1 MEVKKVRLKR
11 WIAGFLCFCLLATS
25 DVFVSQ
31 AAAIG
36 SQGQAIP
43 ESGTEENSGENA
55 KNAENEEEE
64 QTNVESQKPLL
75 EYAVVDQP
83 YVECPGTQNVV
94 LGIQAGKGK
103 IEQAVLQYRNQTT
116 GEVLIADAQEILE
129 DAVLFSMSFERQEQ
143 IGIYELLSVRYTVN
157 GTEYQSDFS
166 EIGMEA
172 VFGVGMETAS
182 DPDGIV
188 EEDIDVDVDVVTID
202 EDGKTTSKNTIKE
215 AIAEV
220 QEVSGEI
227 QFKAK
232 NYGAAK
238 NVVVV
243 LDPGHDANHVG
254 TVGNGLVEKD
264 LNLKI
269 AQYCKAELETYAG
282 VTVYMTRSGDACP
295 FGTSDASTCNLKRVE
310 YAKKVGANIYVSIH
324 NNAGGGNGSEIYYPN
339 ANYNPSVSAV
349 GKDVAQKILNNL
361 VKLGLKNRGIRIRN
375 SENGTTYA
383 DGSPADYY
391 AVIKNCKTQGIP
403 AIIVEHAFVDSSD
416 AANFLNSDAKLKKLG
431 VADATG
437 IAQYFNLK
445 KKGEA
450 PEEDEETNL
459 TVPVITSAKSASNT
473 AIKLSWG
480 SMEDVSSYIIMRST
494 KKESGYK
501 QLATVGGTVTS
512 YTDKTVKARTD
523 YYYKIAAVIGNE
535 QSDYSAAKR
544 GKTVVNPNIKFV
556 KSVGTN
562 QLKITWNKKAG
573 SNGYYI
579 YRSTSAKKGF
589 KKIAT
594 IEDGSTLSYTDSG
607 VTKGQVYYYK
617 IKTRNKIEGS
627 VGCSTASSAAYGK
640 TVGKTKILSLTIPN
654 TKSIELSWKKVK
666 DSNGYFLYRSESPN
680 SGFKRIATLS
690 GNYQTTYRDSD
701 VKAGVL
707 YYYKVRARNK
717 FNGKTGYSSYSK
729 VVSGAIVKTPK
740 IKSVVSQSPTKLEIS
755 WNKANGANGY
765 YIYRSTSPS
774 SGFKRVGVVSN
785 GSRTSYIS
793 EGQKTGQTYYFK
805 IKARSK
811 VNGKN
816 KASSASKAAEG
827 RTVGRTT
834 MVSCM
839 FNSGKVSVNWTPVEG
854 ASGYTVAKSETA
866 DGTYTQIGEVNSGTT
881 TSYSDSQAEAGKT
894 YYYKVQT
901 LNTVGGKTGYSGYC
915 DPMSVSVG
923 TAIMGASAV
932 TVNQMTTYY
941 NRSGKKYPSAV
952 YEDKGAANIDA
963 FCNIVMQEAAA
974 EGVRADVVFAQICNE
989 TGFLQFGGDVSADQ
1003 CNFAGL
1009 GATGGGVAGETFSDV
1024 RTGIRAQVQHLKAYA
1039 CKDPLNQKC
1048 VDSRFSYVERGTA
1061 PFVEWLGIQENP
1073 YGKGWA
1079 TAKNYGYTLMNIVR
1093 TMQTM

>member
-1 MEVKKVRLKR
+1 MEVKIVRLKR
-11 WIAGFLCFCLLATS
+11 WIAGFLCFCLLVTS

-36 SQGQAIP
+36 TMGQAIP
-43 ESGTEENSGENA
+43 ETGTEENSGENV
-55 KNAENEEEE
+55 KNTEK
-64 QTNVESQKPLL
+64 ESQEQSNVVSQEPLL

-94 LGIQAGKGK
+94 LGIQAGEGK
-103 IEQAVLQYRNQTT
+103 IEQAVLEYQNKTI
-116 GEVLIADAQEILE
+116 GEVFTADAGEILE
-129 DAVLFSMSFERQEQ
+129 DAVLFSMSFENQEQ
-143 IGIYELLSVRYTVN
+143 IGTYELLSVRYTVN
-157 GTEYQSDFS
+157 GIEYQSGFS
-166 EIGMEA
+166 EMGMEV
-172 VFGVGMETAS
+172 VFGVGVEAAS

-202 EDGKTTSKNTIKE
+202 EDGKTTSKKTIAE
-215 AIAEV
+215 AIEEV

-227 QFKAK
+227 QYQTR

-254 TVGNGLVEKD
+254 STANGLVEKD

-282 VTVYMTRSGDACP
+282 VTVYMTRTGDACP
-295 FGTSDASTCNLKRVE
+295 FGTTDASTCNLKRVQ

-339 ANYNPSVSAV
+339 ANYNSAVSAV

-383 DGSPADYY
+383 DGSAADYY
-391 AVIKNCKTQGIP
+391 AVIKNCKTEGIP

-445 KKGEA
+445 KKGNE
-450 PEEDEETNL
+450 PEEEENTA
-459 TVPVITSAKSASNT
+459 VPVITSAKSTANT
-473 AIKLSWG
+473 AIKVSWG
-480 SMEDVSSYIIMRST
+480 SMENVSSYIIMRST

-501 QLATVGGTVTS
+501 QIATVDGTVTS

-523 YYYKIAAVIGNE
+523 YYYKIAAVVGNK
-535 QSDYSAAKR
+535 QSAYSAAKR
-544 GKTVVNPNIKFV
+544 GKTVVNPSIKFV
-556 KSVGTN
+556 KSVGAT
-562 QLKITWNKKAG
+562 QLKLTWNKKAG

-594 IEDGSTLSYTDSG
+594 IEDGNTLTYTDSG
-607 VTKGQVYYYK
+607 VTKGVVYYYK

-627 VGCSTASSAAYGK
+627 VGYSTASAAAYGK
-640 TVGKTKILSLTIPN
+640 TVGNTKILSLTIPN
-654 TKSIELSWKKVK
+654 TKSMELSWKKVK
-666 DSNGYFLYRSESPN
+666 DANGYFLYRSESPN
-680 SGFKRIATLS
+680 SGFKRIATIGS
-690 GNYQTTYRDSD
+690 NSQTTYRDTS
-701 VKAGVL
+701 VKAGVT

-717 FNGKTGYSSYSK
+717 VNGKTGYSSYSK
-729 VVSGAIVKTPK
+729 VISGTIVKTPK
-740 IKSVVSQSPTKLEIS
+740 IKSVVSQSPTKLQIN

-765 YIYRSTSPS
+765 YIYRSTSQYT
-774 SGFKRVGVVSN
+774 GFKRVGVVSS
-785 GSRTSYIS
+785 GSQTSYIS

-816 KASSASKAAEG
+816 KASSASAAMEG

-839 FNSGKVSVNWTPVEG
+839 FNNGNVSVNWTQVEG
-854 ASGYTVAKSETA
+854 ASGYTIARAESA
-866 DGTYTQIGEVNSGTT
+866 DGSYVQIGEVSSGTT
-881 TSYSDSQAEAGKT
+881 TSYSDSQAEAGTT

-923 TAIMGASAV
+923 TAIMGASSV
-932 TVNQMTTYY
+932 SVKQMTTYY

-952 YEDKGAANIDA
+952 YTDKGAADIDT
-963 FCNIVMQEAAA
+963 FCNIVVQEAVA

-1009 GATGGGVAGETFSDV
+1009 GATGGGAAGETFSDV

-1073 YGKGWA
+1073 NGKGWA